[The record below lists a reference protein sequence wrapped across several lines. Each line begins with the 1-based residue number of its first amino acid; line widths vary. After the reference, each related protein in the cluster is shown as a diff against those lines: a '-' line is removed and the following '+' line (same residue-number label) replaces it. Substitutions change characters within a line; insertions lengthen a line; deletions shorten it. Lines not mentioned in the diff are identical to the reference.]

1 MEFILKLV
9 TPNRFTTGTISQRVT
24 RLQHL
29 TDVSTS
35 KSLRAVFTHKLLDDT
50 MEDDPVVVAILGVGN
65 KVFDRLWYQIG
76 VQFKVLE
83 AELATVHR

>member
-1 MEFILKLV
+1 
-9 TPNRFTTGTISQRVT
+9 
-24 RLQHL
+24 
-29 TDVSTS
+29 
-35 KSLRAVFTHKLLDDT
+35 